1 MNPAIVVADAHLR
14 DEDPEVEVLQG
25 FLRTLPS
32 RVGSL
37 IFLGDLFDLWI
48 GEPSFTSDCHRR
60 IVGTL
65 RELRAAGIRLT
76 YIEGNRDYHLRRLTG
91 GNPFDEVAEVGIR
104 LQIGGRKIHLA
115 HGDLV
120 NRRDRPYRRWRR
132 VAKGPLLLGGL
143 RLLPEA
149 AGRRLAAWMEKE
161 IAKTNRQHRISFPE
175 EECRE
180 FARQCR
186 REGSD
191 TLILGHFHQEI
202 RRSFEAPEGR
212 IEVLVVPAWRET
224 HRYLRIEADG
234 RLEFASF
241 LPERGTGTE

>member
-1 MNPAIVVADAHLR
+1 MNPAIVLADAHLR
-14 DEDPEVEVLQG
+14 DGDPEVEVFQG

-32 RVGSL
+32 RAETL
-37 IFLGDLFDLWI
+37 ILLGDLFDLWI
-48 GEPSFTSDCHRR
+48 GEPSFTSECHRR
-60 IVGTL
+60 VVDTL
-65 RELRAAGIRLT
+65 RELKAAGTRIT

-91 GNPFDEVAEVGIR
+91 GDPFDEVAESGTR
-104 LQIGGRKIHLA
+104 LKVGGRTIHLS

-132 VAKGPLLLGGL
+132 VAKGPVLLAAL
-143 RLLPEA
+143 RLLPDA
-149 AGRRLAAWMEKE
+149 VARKLAARMEKV

-202 RRSFEAPEGR
+202 RRVYDEPEGR
-212 IEVLVVPAWRET
+212 IEVFVLPAWRDA

-234 RLEFASF
+234 SLEFASF
-241 LPERGTGTE
+241 LPNPGRRAG